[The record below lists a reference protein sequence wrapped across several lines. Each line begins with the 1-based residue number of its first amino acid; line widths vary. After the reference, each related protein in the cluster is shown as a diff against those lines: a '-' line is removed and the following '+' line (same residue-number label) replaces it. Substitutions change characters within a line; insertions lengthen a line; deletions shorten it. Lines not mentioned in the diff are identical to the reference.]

1 LQTIRYLTCFA
12 AASAAAGWIA
22 SALGTLQGAVY
33 FVLLV
38 GIFFTL
44 LWSTNSLGSIPLRK
58 AARFTLARFL
68 RPLPLVFAIIFAACA
83 LGGLW
88 HAPNNYD
95 YLNYRLPRVLHWLH
109 ESAWHWIET
118 PNQRLNCSGANAEW
132 LMLPSLLLTGGDRWS
147 FLVNLLCFGLMPAGL
162 FVAMS
167 GLGMGMRA
175 AWYAM
180 WGIPSAYCF
189 VSQAAGTGSDLTGA
203 AFFVFAIALACHA
216 RTTKRNG
223 WLLASVLAMAF
234 CTGIK
239 ATNIPLVLPWLALAW
254 PSLVS
259 SLQTITARTA
269 IVATTSVLCSFAP
282 LAALNFHY
290 TGSWKGQL
298 EEQASLEA
306 GSLAAGWIGNSLAIL
321 SGALQPPLLPQPEL
335 PNRLINEA
343 VPPSVDELLA
353 RDFPRLKLKF
363 FELPN
368 EENAGIGLG
377 LTILGSLTVAAGLYR
392 GLQHR
397 IMNPTGW
404 RVVLLAGV
412 SLLMYMSISASES
425 AARLLSPYYILLLAL
440 PFGIAGA
447 SKLCA
452 RGWWRALA
460 VCCTASA
467 MPIPLLTPSRPLI
480 PVPMLATQLPLSDRL
495 KQRLNE
501 VYAVY
506 STRSDNLGAFR
517 QVLPDEAHRIGM
529 VATGDDIEVS
539 LWRPLDSGRSVHHVD
554 PNRVSPEDSD
564 ALLISS
570 LALRQR
576 HHTEPEAFLR
586 DLDQSPEWDIAG
598 SFEIVSKVQEGP
610 VKWTLLLREDLPRR
624 EILEQATPLSQPA
637 N

>member
-1 LQTIRYLTCFA
+1 LQTIRYFTCF
-12 AASAAAGWIA
+12 ASAAAAAGWVA
-22 SALGTLQGAVY
+22 SALGALQGAVY
-33 FVLLV
+33 SALLA
-38 GIFFTL
+38 GIFLVL
-44 LWSTNSLGSIPLRK
+44 LWSTSSPDSVPRRK
-58 AARFTLARFL
+58 VMRFRLARFL
-68 RPLPLVFAIIFAACA
+68 RPLPLVFAIVFAACA

-88 HAPNNYD
+88 YAPNNYD

-147 FLVNLLCFGLMPAGL
+147 FLVNLLCFVLMPAGL

-167 GLGMGMRA
+167 GIGIGVRA

-180 WGIPSAYCF
+180 WAIPSAYCF

-203 AFFVFAIALACHA
+203 AFFVFAIALACRA

-239 ATNIPLVLPWLALAW
+239 ATNIPLVLPWLVLAW
-254 PSLVS
+254 PSLAS
-259 SLQTITARTA
+259 FLSAMTARTA
-269 IVATTSVLCSFAP
+269 TVAIASVLCSFAP

-306 GSLAAGWIGNSLAIL
+306 GSLAAGWIGNSLAIW

-335 PNRLINEA
+335 PNRLVNEA
-343 VPPSVDELLA
+343 VPPRVDELLA

-377 LTILGSLTVAAGLYR
+377 LTILGSLTVVAGLYR
-392 GLQHR
+392 GLHHR

-412 SLLMYMSISASES
+412 SLLTYMSISASES
-425 AARLLSPYYILLLAL
+425 AARLLSPYYVLLLML
-440 PFGIAGA
+440 PFGVAGA
-447 SKLCA
+447 SKLYA
-452 RGWWRALA
+452 LGRWRALV

-467 MPIPLLTPSRPLI
+467 IPIPLLTPSRPLI

-506 STRSDNLGAFR
+506 SNRSDNLGAFR
-517 QVLPDEAHRIGM
+517 QVLPNEAHRIGM
-529 VATGDDIEVS
+529 IATGDDIEVS
-539 LWRPLDSGRSVHHVD
+539 LWRPFDSGRSVHHVD
-554 PNRVSPEDSD
+554 PASISAENSD
-564 ALLISS
+564 ALLVSS

-576 HHTEPEAFLR
+576 HRTEPEAFVR
-586 DLDQSPEWDIAG
+586 DLDQSPEWEIA
-598 SFEIVSKVQEGP
+598 SSLEIVSKVQEGP
-610 VKWTLLLREDLPRR
+610 VKWTLLLRENLPGP
-624 EILEQATPLSQPA
+624 EKSEQATPLSRPA

>member
-1 LQTIRYLTCFA
+1 LQTIRYFTCFA
-12 AASAAAGWIA
+12 AAAAAAGWIA
-22 SALGTLQGAVY
+22 SALGALQGAVY
-33 FVLLV
+33 SALLA
-38 GIFFTL
+38 GIFLVL
-44 LWSTNSLGSIPLRK
+44 LWSTSSPDSVPRRK
-58 AARFTLARFL
+58 VARFKLARFL
-68 RPLPLVFAIIFAACA
+68 RPLPLVFAIVFAACA

-88 HAPNNYD
+88 YAPNNYD
-95 YLNYRLPRVLHWLH
+95 YLSYRLPRVLHWLR

-147 FLVNLLCFGLMPAGL
+147 FLVNLLCFVLMPAGL

-167 GLGMGMRA
+167 GIGIGVRA

-180 WGIPSAYCF
+180 WAIPSAYCF

-203 AFFVFAIALACHA
+203 AFFVFAIALACRA

-259 SLQTITARTA
+259 SLQTVTARTA
-269 IVATTSVLCSFAP
+269 TVAIASVLCSFAP

-306 GSLAAGWIGNSLAIL
+306 GSLAAGWIGNSLAIW

-335 PNRLINEA
+335 PNRLVNEA
-343 VPPSVDELLA
+343 VPPRVDELLA

-377 LTILGSLTVAAGLYR
+377 LTILGSLTVVAGLYR
-392 GLQHR
+392 GLHHR
-397 IMNPTGW
+397 IMSPIGW
-404 RVVLLAGV
+404 RAVLLAGV
-412 SLLMYMSISASES
+412 GLLTYMSISASES
-425 AARLLSPYYILLLAL
+425 AARLLSPYYVLLLML
-440 PFGIAGA
+440 PFGVAGA
-447 SKLCA
+447 AKLYA
-452 RGWWRALA
+452 LGWWRALV

-467 MPIPLLTPSRPLI
+467 IPIPLLTPSRPLI
-480 PVPMLATQLPLSDRL
+480 PVPTLANQLPLSDRL

-501 VYAVY
+501 VYTVY

-517 QVLPDEAHRIGM
+517 QVLPNEAHRIGM
-529 VATGDDIEVS
+529 IATGDDIEVS
-539 LWRPLDSGRSVHHVD
+539 LWRPFDSGRSVNHVD
-554 PNRVSPEDSD
+554 PDSISAENSD
-564 ALLISS
+564 ALLVSS

-576 HHTEPEAFLR
+576 HRIEPEMFLSE
-586 DLDQSPEWDIAG
+586 LDRSPDWEIAR
-598 SFEIVSKVQEGP
+598 SMEIVSKVQEGP
-610 VKWTLLLREDLPRR
+610 VKWTLLLRENLPAP
-624 EILEQATPLSQPA
+624 EKSEQATPLSPRT